1 MSGVEAEADEE
12 VQEGPPQGLRSPSR
26 GRRSGDRRSR
36 SPGRNGRWVLRSIA
50 GGFTAMAVYKQ
61 RTSRERRSPLPEDP
75 VKESQSADAPD
86 PGPVFAS
93 RSGSTGEVQTKVV
106 DGIVTRA
113 GAQTYLSEIYV
124 PRLPPLRP
132 GTICVRGPL
141 RFERDVAEDDCRR
154 LAKAHAEG
162 GYKKVQELRNALR
175 AEAR

>member
-1 MSGVEAEADEE
+1 MPYFSPSRSRSRSRGRR
-12 VQEGPPQGLRSPSR
+12 GSPRRTSPRRSPSR

-36 SPGRNGRWVLRSIA
+36 SPGRNG
-50 GGFTAMAVYKQ
+50 

-86 PGPVFAS
+86 P
-93 RSGSTGEVQTKVV
+93 GEVQTKVV

>member
-86 PGPVFAS
+86 PG
-93 RSGSTGEVQTKVV
+93 EVQTKVV